1 MRASSLFMPVLAV
14 FALGLAACGGQ
25 RGEAESSAPASE
37 TPTETG
43 ASDASADATADAGE
57 VNVYSGRHYDNDKVL
72 FDEFTEATGIKVNL
86 IEAGGNELIE
96 RIAQEGA
103 DSPADIFITADAGN
117 MWRADQRGLF
127 QPMDDAAI
135 ASMVP
140 AKYQHPDGHWTGVTR
155 RARIII
161 YNKDMGLPE
170 GLATYQDLAKP
181 EMKGMICIRQSSN
194 IYNQSLL
201 ASIIAHD
208 GSEAAQAWAQGVID
222 NTART
227 PQGNDTAQIEA
238 VAAGICQLG
247 VVNTYYVARF
257 VNSDDPE
264 KAVIGEKIGVL
275 FPNQETTGT
284 HVNISGAGVTANAP
298 NPDNAKALI
307 AFLLRDDVQARFA
320 LGNNEYPVVENIDP
334 QGPVATLG
342 DFRADDLSV
351 TAYGENQPE
360 AIRIF
365 DAVDWP

>member
-1 MRASSLFMPVLAV
+1 MRLHTLFKPVLAV
-14 FALGLAACGGQ
+14 FALTLAACGGQ
-25 RGEAESSAPASE
+25 SQR
-37 TPTETG
+37 
-43 ASDASADATADAGE
+43 E
-57 VNVYSGRHYDNDKVL
+57 VNVYSGRHYDNDVIL
-72 FDEFTEATGIKVNL
+72 FDEFTAETGIKVNL

-117 MWRADQRGLF
+117 MWRADQRGIF
-127 QPMDDAAI
+127 QAMNDAGVADR
-135 ASMVP
+135 AP

-161 YNKDMGLPE
+161 YNKEMGLPE
-170 GLATYQDLAKP
+170 GLENYADLADP
-181 EMKGMICIRQSSN
+181 AHKGMICIRPSSN

-208 GSEAAQAWAQGVID
+208 GADAAEQWARGVVA
-222 NTART
+222 NFARK

-238 VAAGICQLG
+238 VAAGLCQLG

-257 VNSDDPE
+257 INAEDAE
-264 KAVIGEKIGVL
+264 KAAIGEKIGVL

-284 HVNISGAGVTANAP
+284 HVNISGAGVAANAP

-307 AFLLRDDVQARFA
+307 TFLLREDVQGRFA
-320 LGNNEYPVVENIDP
+320 LGNNEYPVVEGVVT

-351 TAYGENQPE
+351 TAYGENQPA